1 MVWTAARSAA
11 TVENGQEGPFFR
23 VLHLR
28 VINDLT
34 QVQHSEEKRSQ
45 IIRPVGTR
53 QLYIV
58 LHNSTAAAV
67 QVPQRTTQIAY
78 ETLVL
83 YSCTPPGMRL
93 DQNVKRRTCVLYTRY
108 GFTGTAVQLYSANS
122 GNQDLL

>member
-28 VINDLT
+28 
-34 QVQHSEEKRSQ
+34 E